1 MEVTS
6 QTTGVS
12 FRPVMTTAAYR
23 HDAEQTADI
32 YLTDLSREHLDPE
45 ADLRDVSGSIVHV
58 HLFLVPRAGRSPME
72 PTSTN
77 ATVRHVIVS
86 RGKIGVYA
94 GGGFLRPRSGLGSA
108 VLTGTIRQGS
118 LRLASR
124 SEGFEDHLGHCTI
137 DLAFRAPRDEGL
149 ARLLAA
155 RLESMLA
162 GTDQP

>member
-1 MEVTS
+1 MKVTS
-6 QTTGVS
+6 QTS
-12 FRPVMTTAAYR
+12 NLSLRPVVMMAAYR
-23 HDAEQTADI
+23 HDAGQTADI
-32 YLTDLSREHLDPE
+32 YLTDLSREHLYPE
-45 ADLRDVSGSIVHV
+45 ADLRDVSGSIIHV

-77 ATVRHVIVS
+77 ATVRYIIVS
-86 RGKIGVYA
+86 RGKVGVYA

-108 VLTGTIRQGS
+108 ALTGTMRRGS

-124 SEGFEDHLGHCTI
+124 SEGFEDHLGNCTI

-149 ARLLAA
+149 ARLMAA
-155 RLESMLA
+155 RLESLLA